1 MTNHANNTDFRPLP
15 LTGLYA
21 LFWGWL
27 ALTAFN
33 SSHSWASVGALGSG
47 AMTVTQ
53 VIRFCNDVEKLRQYR
68 KRVEGF
74 RASAKDYG
82 QSAYATKK
90 QITESG
96 LISPHGVF
104 LGSTLVGKRKTADLR
119 YSAEGSGAIISP
131 PSGGKTTAC
140 LCPTLLSDPGN
151 FIVNDPTLQLFC
163 VTHQH
168 RRDKLNNEIVLVCP
182 WEKEASEI
190 AGFDVKDSGI
200 RFMSM
205 VDFKNKP
212 AMVREDVKALFE
224 LLLPDRFKTDAKTR
238 YFERDGRALLEF
250 LTLDTLNS
258 GVEPTLPMIRNRL
271 LSGHESLQGAFVE
284 AMDSEAFAGELAL
297 LANGL
302 HGMMV
307 GSGPQ
312 FQGGFGTAAQCIE
325 LYDNY
330 SPVARHVTR
339 PGFDP
344 ASFNGDRNVTVYVC
358 YPGERIKTHHR
369 MAAATF
375 SFLFQQICKRPGGQR
390 VTALIEEAAE
400 LGSWP
405 FIRYM
410 NIGRKFNLRVI
421 TVWQD
426 LFGQLQEIV
435 GPNGLRQFIPACD
448 LMWITS
454 ARGYENCDLISK
466 MIGMKAVENLSLNDR
481 IQGAHTMPELSFG
494 RSHSS
499 VPHLRAE
506 DVQRLPQDKVLVLQG
521 NNYPILATK
530 VPYFTRPEFAKA
542 AGHDPYRGE
551 I

>member
-1 MTNHANNTDFRPLP
+1 MRNQVNNHFRPP
-15 LTGLYA
+15 ALTGLYA

-27 ALTAFN
+27 ALAAFN
-33 SSHSWASVGALGSG
+33 AKYTWSAAGALASG
-47 AMTVTQ
+47 GMMVGQ
-53 VIRFCNDVEKLRQYR
+53 VIRFCDDFEKLRQYR
-68 KRVEGF
+68 QRLKGF
-74 RASAKDYG
+74 RASAKDHG
-82 QSAYATKK
+82 QSGYASKK
-90 QITESG
+90 QIVESG
-96 LISPHGVF
+96 LISRHGLF
-104 LGSTLVGKRKTADLR
+104 LGSTPTGKRTSADLR
-119 YSAEGSGAIISP
+119 YDGEGSGVIISP
-131 PSGGKTTAC
+131 PGGSKTTAC

-151 FIVNDPTLQLFC
+151 FIVHDPTLQLYC
-163 VTHQH
+163 LTHEH
-168 RRDKLNNEIVLVCP
+168 RRETLNNEIVLICP
-182 WEKEASEI
+182 WEEEASEI
-190 AGFDVKDSGI
+190 AGYDVKDSGI

-212 AMVREDVKALFE
+212 TMVREDVKALFE

-250 LTLDTLNS
+250 LTLDILNL

-271 LSGHESLQGAFVE
+271 LSGHEMLR
-284 AMDSEAFAGELAL
+284 EAFADAMESDAFSGELAL

-375 SFLFQQICKRPGGQR
+375 SFLFQQICKRPGGKP

-400 LGSWP
+400 LGNWP

-410 NIGRKFNLRVI
+410 NIGRKFNLRVF

-435 GPNGLRQFIPACD
+435 GPDGLRQFIPACD

-466 MIGMKAVENLSLNDR
+466 MIGMKAIENLSLNDR
-481 IQGAHTMPELSFG
+481 VQDTSPMPDLSLG

-506 DVQRLPQDKVLVLQG
+506 DVQRLPQDQVLVMHG
-521 NNYPILATK
+521 NNHPILATK
-530 VPYFTRPEFAKA
+530 VPYFRRPEFASA
-542 AGHDPYRGE
+542 AGHDPYRGK